1 MPPNKTI
8 VSVEDTN
15 SSLAQDSV
23 LFGSGE
29 PSKINNQ
36 ILMIENVSLIKI
48 RNSLESIESKEP
60 TENVPAQTQ

>member
-48 RNSLESIESKEP
+48 RNSLESTESKEP